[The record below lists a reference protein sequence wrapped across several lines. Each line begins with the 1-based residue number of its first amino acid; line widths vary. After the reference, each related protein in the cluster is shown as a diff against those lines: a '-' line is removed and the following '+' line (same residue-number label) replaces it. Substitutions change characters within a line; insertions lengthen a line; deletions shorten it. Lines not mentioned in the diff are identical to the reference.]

1 MKKMVSLFW
10 ILATLVV
17 VAICIAPVT
26 AAVTPAG
33 TTAAASGANP
43 YVTATVSASS
53 VPAGTPIT
61 VSGTSTGSAPEV
73 QVWVFAGNYVNVS
86 TVPVKAD
93 RTYSKTYNTAGIPAG
108 TYYVFV
114 QNPGADNKIQVTT
127 SSYYGAV
134 VNTNTG
140 AVIFNFTGT
149 GSVTGDA
156 AAVAL
161 TNALSAPG
169 VDDIYA
175 KAQFAI
181 NPSGGTPAATPAM
194 MPGSDRD
201 AHGCIG
207 SAGYTWCE
215 AKQKCLRQWEE
226 PCTAATAPAP
236 TKSPVLPVVA
246 VAALA
251 GAGALVLALKKQ

>member
-1 MKKMVSLFW
+1 MKRSLVPW
-10 ILATLVV
+10 VVLATLVV
-17 VAICIAPVT
+17 AAICIIPVT
-26 AAVTPAG
+26 AEVTPAG
-33 TTAAASGANP
+33 TTAAALGAKP

-53 VPAGTPIT
+53 VTAGTPIT
-61 VSGTSTGSAPEV
+61 ISGTSTGSAPEV
-73 QVWVFAGNYVNVS
+73 QIWVFAGNYVNVS
-86 TVPVKAD
+86 TVPVNTD
-93 RTYSKTYNTAGIPAG
+93 GTYSKTYNTAGIPAG

-114 QNPGADNKIQVTT
+114 QNPGDDDKIQVTT
-127 SSYYGAV
+127 SGVYGAV

-161 TNALSAPG
+161 QGALSAPG
-169 VDDIYA
+169 VDDIYT

-181 NPSGGTPAATPAM
+181 NPSDGTPAATTAM

-215 AKQKCLRQWEE
+215 AKQKCLREWEE
-226 PCTAATAPAP
+226 SCTGTAAPTP
-236 TKSPVLPVVA
+236 TKAPLFPLLA
-246 VAALA
+246 VAALT
-251 GAGALVLALKKQ
+251 GAGALVLTGKKQ